1 MYYSIKYIIIALLLF
16 TFTSVSKADE
26 VSVDGGLEQTELK
39 IGDQFNFSL
48 RLTIPENTPYRWP
61 VFNDTIATDIEIIR
75 SSKIDTVSNQ
85 NDILVIRQVFTLS
98 IFDTGFFVIPPI
110 PFRYGNS
117 LENEILSEPFLVNVF
132 SVGINL
138 QESFKP
144 IIGPYDAPITFM
156 EILPWGLAGIVL
168 LLIVFLVVRYLM
180 NKKPGQ
186 PLVVK
191 KPKPLI
197 PPHRLALEELEKLK
211 SEKLWQRDLIKEY
224 HSRLGDILRQY
235 VENHFNVPALEMT
248 TWETI
253 KAFSGV
259 KIESRNLSILRE
271 TLEMAD
277 LVKFAKY
284 KPLPDQHNKSFQNA
298 IDFVKQTMP
307 GAEAGELVDEKQ
319 PASPANEPKMNNP
332 E

>member
-1 MYYSIKYIIIALLLF
+1 MNNSIKYILIALLLLTF
-16 TFTSVSKADE
+16 ATFTKADE
-26 VSVDGGLEQTELK
+26 VRADGELEQTEVK

-48 RLTIPENTPYRWP
+48 QLTIPENTPYRWP
-61 VFNDTIATDIEIIR
+61 VFTDTIATDIEIIR
-75 SSKIDTVSNQ
+75 SSKIDTVSSQ
-85 NDILVIRQVFTLS
+85 NNSLVIRQDFTLS

-110 PFRYGNS
+110 PFQYGNS
-117 LENEILSEPFLVNVF
+117 LDNEISSEPFLVNVF

-168 LLIVFLVVRYLM
+168 LLIVFLIVRYLM
-180 NKKPGQ
+180 NKKSGQ

-191 KPKPLI
+191 KAKPAI

-211 SEKLWQRDLIKEY
+211 NEKLWQRDLIKEY

-235 VENHFNVPALEMT
+235 VENHFKVPALEMT

-259 KIESRNLSILRE
+259 KIESHNLSILRE

-298 IDFVKQTMP
+298 IDFVKKTMP
-307 GAEAGELVDEKQ
+307 GIAIGDTVHQKQ
-319 PASPANEPKMNNP
+319 PVSPANELKMNNA